1 VTRRKV
7 RERRKD
13 QTALRPLR
21 TSRFSV
27 CVLSVFATA
36 AIVRLIVAASLWDLP
51 LVRTPKLDSAEY
63 LSWAQRLSSGDW
75 AWPVVAQH
83 GPGYPLFLAVLLLLG
98 GGALKFA
105 IAVQA
110 LVGAA
115 TATMIAA
122 VGRRLLD
129 DERSGIFAGLIYAL
143 YGPAVYIDATILSEG
158 LLLCLLVAALLVL
171 SSERQELVQVVAAG
185 AAFGAAAIVRPTSLL
200 IPGACCIRLVLRH
213 RAREALTIAVTTL
226 AVMSPVLAKNWSVSR
241 SLSIQGYGGLNAYI
255 GDSPRHDGRAT
266 FRLGAGWDTL
276 NAEAPRAGI
285 SDPAAQDRYY
295 LAKTWDEIRHE
306 PARFVA
312 LLASKT
318 LWLVQS
324 EEARDAH
331 SFYFFTEQSS
341 WLRILPRWTI
351 LFPLAAVG
359 VLLLASDRRRE
370 RYDLLLWYAAG
381 AAVSVV
387 LLVVG
392 FRYRMPLVP
401 VLAIAGGV
409 AVCRFRLWR
418 ADWRAYGVLIAAIGV
433 CHIVSDPR
441 NLNVAEEWALT
452 GSSLITERN
461 LPQAE
466 ASYRQAIALDAGSG
480 LAWDGLGLTLY
491 NAGRLTQAREAFTR
505 ALAIDSENARAIY
518 HLGLLDE
525 REGRI
530 KAAADGYERARALS
544 PFDAE
549 ITANLAA
556 AWRRLATEMGMSG
569 RSRDALDLM
578 RRVVE
583 LTPDNGDAWIDVAM
597 LSMDLGDKNAATD
610 ALDHARKAG
619 ADAGRIAFAANAIE
633 R

>member
-1 VTRRKV
+1 V
-7 RERRKD
+7 
-13 QTALRPLR
+13 
-21 TSRFSV
+21 
-27 CVLSVFATA
+27 
-36 AIVRLIVAASLWDLP
+36 
-51 LVRTPKLDSAEY
+51 
-63 LSWAQRLSSGDW
+63 
-75 AWPVVAQH
+75 
-83 GPGYPLFLAVLLLLG
+83 
-98 GGALKFA
+98 
-105 IAVQA
+105 
-110 LVGAA
+110 
-115 TATMIAA
+115 
-122 VGRRLLD
+122 
-129 DERSGIFAGLIYAL
+129 
-143 YGPAVYIDATILSEG
+143 
-158 LLLCLLVAALLVL
+158 
-171 SSERQELVQVVAAG
+171 
-185 AAFGAAAIVRPTSLL
+185 
-200 IPGACCIRLVLRH
+200 
-213 RAREALTIAVTTL
+213 
-226 AVMSPVLAKNWSVSR
+226 
-241 SLSIQGYGGLNAYI
+241 
-255 GDSPRHDGRAT
+255 
-266 FRLGAGWDTL
+266 
-276 NAEAPRAGI
+276 
-285 SDPAAQDRYY
+285 
-295 LAKTWDEIRHE
+295 KTWDEIRHE

-359 VLLLASDRRRE
+359 AFLLGSDRRRE

-381 AAVSVV
+381 ASVSVV

-401 VLAIAGGV
+401 VLAIAAGV
-409 AVCRFRLWR
+409 AVSRFMLWR

-441 NLNVAEEWALT
+441 NLNAAEEWALT

-491 NAGRLTQAREAFTR
+491 NAGRMTQAREAFTR
-505 ALAIDSENARAIY
+505 ALAIDGENARAIY
-518 HLGLLDE
+518 HLALLDE

-530 KAAADGYERARALS
+530 KTAADGYERARALS

-597 LSMDLGDKNAATD
+597 LSMDLGDKNAAAD

-619 ADAGRIAFAANAIE
+619 ADAGRIAFAANALQ

>member
-1 VTRRKV
+1 VTRKKV
-7 RERRKD
+7 REKPK
-13 QTALRPLR
+13 T
-21 TSRFSV
+21 TSRTPRFSLT
-27 CVLSVFATA
+27 VLSVFVVA
-36 AIVRLIVAASLWDLP
+36 ALVRLTIAASLWDLP

-83 GPGYPLFLAVLLLLG
+83 GPGYPLFLAALLLLG

-115 TATMIAA
+115 TATMIA
-122 VGRRLLD
+122 VVCRRLLD
-129 DERSGIFAGLIYAL
+129 DENSGLFAGLIYAL
-143 YGPAVYIDATILSEG
+143 YGPAVYIDTAVLSEG
-158 LLLCLLVAALLVL
+158 LLLCLLVAALLAL
-171 SSERQELVQVVAAG
+171 SSERQALAHVVVAG
-185 AAFGAAAIVRPTSLL
+185 AAFGAAAIVRPTALL
-200 IPGACCIRLVLRH
+200 IAGACCIPLVLRH
-213 RAREALTIAVTTL
+213 RAQEALTIAVTTL

-295 LAKTWDEIRHE
+295 LAKTWAEIRHE

-331 SFYFFTEQSS
+331 SYYFFTEQSS

-359 VLLLASDRRRE
+359 VFLLAGDRRLE

-381 AAVSVV
+381 ASVSVV

-392 FRYRMPLVP
+392 FRYRLPLVP

-409 AVCRFRLWR
+409 AVAVSRFTS
-418 ADWRAYGVLIAAIGV
+418 WRAYVVLIAAIGV

-441 NLNVAEEWALT
+441 NLNAAEEWALT
-452 GSSLITERN
+452 GSSLISERN

-491 NAGRLTQAREAFTR
+491 NAGRLTQAREAFRR
-505 ALAIDSENARAIY
+505 ALAIDGENARAIY

-544 PFDAE
+544 PFDSE

-619 ADAGRIAFAANAIE
+619 ADAGRIAFAANALQ